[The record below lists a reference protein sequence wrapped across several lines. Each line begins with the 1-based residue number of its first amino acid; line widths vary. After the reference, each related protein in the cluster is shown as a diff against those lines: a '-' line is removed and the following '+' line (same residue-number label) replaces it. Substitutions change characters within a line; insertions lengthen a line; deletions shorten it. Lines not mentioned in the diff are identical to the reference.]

1 MKIISVDDFRVRLD
15 ELLNTENSEVL
26 LVARDAKPLGL
37 WRSMSEFYDEEDLG
51 YMTDPEFWKMIQERR
66 SENGVSIPWEE
77 AKRRLFERQEE
88 SHLRDWQAASEPSLR
103 EVWDNDSDAAYDQL

>member
-1 MKIISVDDFRVRLD
+1 MNVISIEDFRNRLD

-26 LVARDAKPLGL
+26 LVARDGKPLGL

-66 SENGVSIPWEE
+66 SEKGVSIPWEE
-77 AKRRLFERQEE
+77 AQRQ
-88 SHLRDWQAASEPSLR
+88 LDLLDSE
-103 EVWDNDSDAAYDQL
+103 A